1 MAEIC
6 LIEDKESYYQIS
18 NFDSENE
25 DFNSIFLKI
34 DQALKEKMQDVVF
47 SLASV
52 KVLYSSHLAV
62 FVRINQVLRKNDL
75 NFILVDISPEIKNL
89 LQITQLNS
97 IFPVFDTMED
107 FHKSSSE
114 SAKGRS
120 RKAGFEW
127 QIVKDSDDSANVMC
141 KGNMVSGESLN
152 ELQKSVVEF
161 YNVSFDFSKL
171 LSMDQESLSFLD
183 TLSTKHSV
191 KIVGANEDL
200 IEQFRQKQI
209 CEKVKIQ

>member
-47 SLASV
+47 SLVSV

-97 IFPVFDTMED
+97 IFPVFDTMDD
-107 FHKSSSE
+107 FHKNSSE
-114 SAKGRS
+114 SAKGRN
-120 RKAGFEW
+120 RKASFEW
-127 QIVKDSDDSANVMC
+127 QIVKDGDDSANVMC

-161 YNVSFDFSKL
+161 YNISFDFSKL

-183 TLSTKHSV
+183 VLSAKHSV
-191 KIVGANEDL
+191 QIAGANEDL

>member
-52 KVLYSSHLAV
+52 RVLYSSHLAV

-75 NFILVDISPEIKNL
+75 HFVLVDISPEIKNL

-107 FHKSSSE
+107 FQKSLTESSK
-114 SAKGRS
+114 SKN
-120 RKAGFEW
+120 RKASFEW

-141 KGNMVSGESLN
+141 KGNMVSGESLD
-152 ELQKSVVEF
+152 ELRKSIVEF
-161 YNVSFDFSKL
+161 YNISFDFSKL
-171 LSMDQESLSFLD
+171 ISMDQESLSFLD
-183 TLSTKHSV
+183 TLSVKHSIQ
-191 KIVGANEDL
+191 IVGANEEL
-200 IEQFRQKQI
+200 LEQLHQKRI
-209 CEKVKIQ
+209 SEKVKIL